1 MEKLKQLPVH
11 WQLLLLLGV
20 AALVYYGFY
29 SFVTSSMYAEAAT
42 VKEQSDALQRKNE
55 QARIATQR
63 IDELRQLYAAKSV
76 EYDDLKVLLPEQREI
91 TVVLQGLQDTARASN
106 LTLLR
111 FAPRD
116 DAPYTSAATAAA
128 KSATTAPPVAAPV
141 APAAAKPAT
150 AGAPAVAQT
159 AANFITAKPVEI
171 EVSSNFSN
179 LKAFYEKMARLQ
191 RIVSV
196 TDIGINQ
203 LPKPERDK
211 TINARFTLTA
221 YYATPETPL
230 AAATTPASPAAAAVR

>member
-1 MEKLKQLPVH
+1 MEKLKKLPVH
-11 WQLLLLLGV
+11 WQLVLLIGV
-20 AALVYYGFY
+20 AALGYYGFY
-29 SFVTSSMYAEAAT
+29 SFVTSGMYAEAAT

-63 IDELRQLYAAKSV
+63 IEEFRQLYAAKSA
-76 EYDDLKVLLPEQREI
+76 EYDELKVLLPEQREI

-116 DAPYTSAATAAA
+116 DAPYASAAVAAN
-128 KSATTAPPVAAPV
+128 SATTAPVAAAPGAKPAVPGAPV
-141 APAAAKPAT
+141 A
-150 AGAPAVAQT
+150 VQT
-159 AANFITAKPVEI
+159 SANFITAKPVEI

-203 LPKPERDK
+203 MPKPEKDK

-221 YYATPETPL
+221 YYATPETPIVATTVPAAPT
-230 AAATTPASPAAAAVR
+230 AAAPIK